1 MSEREERPFSSHIAF
16 PYFFGE
22 NPIGTPSGGIF
33 LVEGPAVVIITV
45 AIPISTYKDLLIYY
59 DTLTDNDFIECWCS
73 RWDTDNYSV
82 IAETWLK
89 EDEYNTIRD
98 NIRPGAVAEMFNV
111 LGKPH
116 YYDKSWSGKN
126 TLRLKPNPL
135 SHSTLPEMRKD
146 TIIYVKN
153 VTTYVP
159 EGASGFIYTK
169 IEGQISGNC
178 I

>member
-1 MSEREERPFSSHIAF
+1 MSERDDHNFASHIAF
-16 PYFFGE
+16 PYFFSE
-22 NPIGTPSGGIF
+22 FPVGTPSGGIW
-33 LVEGPAVVIITV
+33 LREEPIIVIIAV
-45 AIPISTYKDLLIYY
+45 PITTYKDLLIYY

-73 RWDTDNYSV
+73 RWDIDNYSV

-89 EDEYNTIRD
+89 EDEYNTIKD
-98 NIRPGAVAEMFNV
+98 NTRPGAVAELFNI

-153 VTTYVP
+153 ITTYVP
-159 EGASGFIYTK
+159 DGVSGFIYTK
-169 IEGQISGNC
+169 IEGYISGSTL
-178 I
+178 